1 MKMRKQMRN
10 LLLVIMILPFMFL
23 GSVQV
28 RAADSWEAAWS
39 GIDAVYDG
47 LTAVQAVVKQE
58 SVLITELRK
67 NNNAEL
73 KTVNAKVKAID
84 KTLITRLSAEA
95 ETVQRKH
102 ASLLE
107 QYSNLGKQ
115 ITAAGKAKNTKSADL
130 LKLKRNKLKPSV
142 TSAKAEIK
150 AKKDALTA
158 AKKAASAKAKI
169 VKEALAPVQTFKKQ
183 ITAENKTMA
192 AAKKSVTAANKRY
205 RASVKLGDAIGA
217 VSGLKEAYDQT
228 SKIHAS
234 QQKVYEWEKKISQ
247 TISSAAAKLPK

>member
-10 LLLVIMILPFMFL
+10 LLLVIMILPIMLL
-23 GSVQV
+23 GNVQV
-28 RAADSWEAAWS
+28 QAADSWDAAWS

-58 SVLITELRK
+58 SASITVLRK
-67 NNNAEL
+67 KNNADL
-73 KTVNAKVKAID
+73 KAVNDKVKAID
-84 KTLITRLSAEA
+84 KTLISRLAAEA

-102 ASLLE
+102 AALLE

-130 LKLKRNKLKPSV
+130 LKLKRNKIKPAV

-158 AKKAASAKAKI
+158 AKKAASAKAKT
-169 VKEALAPVQTFKKQ
+169 VKEALAPVQTIKKQ
-183 ITAENKTMA
+183 VTAENKTIA
-192 AAKKSVTAANKRY
+192 ATKKSVTAANKRY
-205 RASVKLGDAIGA
+205 KASVKLGDAIGA
-217 VSGLKEAYDQT
+217 VSGLKEVYDQT
-228 SKIHAS
+228 NKIHAS
-234 QQKVYEWEKKISQ
+234 QQKIFEWEKKISQ

>member
-1 MKMRKQMRN
+1 MKMRKQMRS

-58 SVLITELRK
+58 SALITELRK
-67 NNNAEL
+67 KNNTEL

-84 KTLITRLSAEA
+84 KTLISRLSAEA

-115 ITAAGKAKNTKSADL
+115 ITAAGKAKKTKSADL

-150 AKKDALTA
+150 AKKRRAD
-158 AKKAASAKAKI
+158 SR
-169 VKEALAPVQTFKKQ
+169 Q
-183 ITAENKTMA
+183 
-192 AAKKSVTAANKRY
+192 KSGQRQSQNREGGAGPGAN
-205 RASVKLGDAIGA
+205 I
-217 VSGLKEAYDQT
+217 
-228 SKIHAS
+228 
-234 QQKVYEWEKKISQ
+234 
-247 TISSAAAKLPK
+247 